1 MNRFRNFIY
10 TVFIGGFGV
19 VLPVAILIMVF
30 TFVFRFVA
38 GLLDPFTQLLE
49 ANFEVHAP
57 LTDLI
62 VIGFILSLA
71 FLIGLL
77 LRTGFGKWLYQYIE
91 QKYLEATPGYKLIR
105 ETTTQLM
112 SGKQSPLSRVA
123 MVRPF
128 NNETIMTG
136 FITHEHADG
145 TVTVFIPMAPPTS
158 GFIFHLDGAQVT
170 PVDVPTQEAMKIFI
184 SLGAGSDKL
193 MEKYRQSANTSRKSS
208 SS

>member
-1 MNRFRNFIY
+1 MNRFRNFIH

-19 VLPVAILIMVF
+19 VLPLAILIMVF
-30 TFVFRFVA
+30 SFVFRFAA

-49 ANFEVHAP
+49 ANFEIHAP

-62 VIGFILSLA
+62 VIGLIVSLA
-71 FLIGLL
+71 FFIGLL
-77 LRTGFGKWLYQYIE
+77 LRTRFGKILYQYIE

-128 NNETIMTG
+128 NNETLMTA

-145 TVTVFIPMAPPTS
+145 TFTVFIPMAPPTS
-158 GFIFHLDGAQVT
+158 GFVFHLEGKQVT
-170 PVDVPTQEAMKIFI
+170 PVDVSTQEAMKIFI

-193 MEKYRQSANTSRKSS
+193 LEKYRQSISAVRKTNS
-208 SS
+208 